1 MLSLFSC
8 SETTHGVAEGALKP
22 SIVTDH
28 KLRFREAQSALNL
41 RADGLSASHLV
52 KALLVNQLRDQSVHP
67 RKVPKPL
74 GSEPSGDLEWALK
87 WTFVL
92 QILFSFRSSWPLP

>member
-8 SETTHGVAEGALKP
+8 SETAHGVAEGDLKP

-28 KLRFREAQSALNL
+28 KLHFREAQSALNL

-67 RKVPKPL
+67 RKDKSQSPWEVNL
-74 GSEPSGDLEWALK
+74 LVTLSGH
-87 WTFVL
+87 
-92 QILFSFRSSWPLP
+92 